1 MIVGISF
8 FVLLCLGIPISIVV
22 LISSIF
28 GLLVYSDVSLL
39 IVVQQMFNGLNNFV
53 LLAIPFFIMAGN
65 IAARGNIAKYL
76 IEVMKIIFG
85 KITGGNIIASIS
97 ACAFFAAISGSSMAT
112 IVAVGSIMMPALIK
126 MGYPKNMTTGSITAA
141 GSVGMLIPPSAPM
154 IMICVAM
161 GTSVGEQ
168 FMAGF
173 IPGVL
178 LTIVWCVFIFFNCRN
193 LELEEQKQYTKK
205 EKKEIWIK
213 SIFSLL
219 YPVIVLGGIYAGFA
233 TPTEAAAIALVYV
246 IIVEMFIYK
255 TIGLKDVEDAAY
267 NALITSGAII
277 FIIAC
282 ASVLN
287 WLITTQQI
295 PVIMAG
301 MIEANISSKVV
312 FILLITVVFLIF
324 GCFMDLIAL
333 IVILGPILKPTLAYF
348 NINLIHFGIMAVMN
362 SQIAFLTPPLGLN
375 LYVTM
380 SLTDQSLF
388 EITKAVLPY
397 LILLIIVT
405 LIVSFI
411 PEISLFLPN
420 LLR

>member
-205 EKKEIWIK
+205 EKKELWIK